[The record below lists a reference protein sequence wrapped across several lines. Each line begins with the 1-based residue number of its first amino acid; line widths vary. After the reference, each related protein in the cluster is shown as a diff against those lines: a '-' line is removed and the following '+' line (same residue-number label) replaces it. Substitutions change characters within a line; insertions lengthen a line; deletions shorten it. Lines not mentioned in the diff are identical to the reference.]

1 VKDGEKTKTNSVT
14 VNEARTGI
22 WGMITCSKR
31 DPYLDEPGGRH
42 GAGGKGR
49 RKRRKAGEQS
59 GTDL

>member
-1 VKDGEKTKTNSVT
+1 VKDGKVKPQRKKARIKQQLDRGDMVT
-14 VNEARTGI
+14 
-22 WGMITCSKR
+22 CLKR

-49 RKRRKAGEQS
+49 MKKRKAGEQS